1 VDEHLMLEV
10 IAKEA
15 WRWGSAQIVVM
26 LIGCVAAACALFLS
40 SRANQKG
47 ANWLAR
53 IGLTAPFL
61 ALAMTMLG
69 LAEMHQQVLELEGFL
84 PSTSPPVPLDQ
95 KIYARMR
102 LVSEAPVVLGQ
113 LAALMLPVVT
123 WVWIRV
129 NRPGFEHRRLRML
142 AVAAAGVLS
151 IALWAASRWANEY
164 IFRHASECGGSCRT
178 YGFPAVDLLFESL
191 EQLRALIVLAGVSLG
206 VAAVGFAVVQARRG
220 LRLRKPEWM
229 ALLGLLGV
237 AAMAKLWTADERS
250 DTRAYIRWEGNRH
263 AGFGRDPDLMV
274 GPTLEHCKYDWTGSD
289 LVLIGANPEYDD
301 VESWVRGIE
310 RCDGPDGNIAI
321 LADPTVEITRIAV
334 VLQTFKAK
342 HWRRVGVA
350 SLRPELESRA
360 TTGEFI
366 RHRSCVVE
374 LELSVSGV
382 PLTRFSTWAELAAAA
397 DAAEGTLVI
406 NPAL

>member
-1 VDEHLMLEV
+1 
-10 IAKEA
+10 
-15 WRWGSAQIVVM
+15 
-26 LIGCVAAACALFLS
+26 
-40 SRANQKG
+40 
-47 ANWLAR
+47 
-53 IGLTAPFL
+53 
-61 ALAMTMLG
+61 
-69 LAEMHQQVLELEGFL
+69 
-84 PSTSPPVPLDQ
+84 
-95 KIYARMR
+95 
-102 LVSEAPVVLGQ
+102 
-113 LAALMLPVVT
+113 VVT

-129 NRPGFEHRRLRML
+129 NRPGPEHRRLWML
-142 AVAAAGVLS
+142 AVAAAGVIT
-151 IALWAASRWANEY
+151 IALWAASRWAHEY
-164 IFRHASECGGSCRT
+164 MFTHTSDCGRDCGT
-178 YGFPAVDLLFESL
+178 LGYPGIDLWFESL
-191 EQLRALIVLAGVSLG
+191 EQLRILVVLAGVTLG
-206 VAAVGFAVVQARRG
+206 LAAVGFVVLQARRG
-220 LRLRKPEWM
+220 LRLRKPEWA

-289 LVLIGANPEYDD
+289 LVIIGANPEYDD
-301 VESWVRGIE
+301 VESRVRGIE
-310 RCDGPDGNIAI
+310 RCEGPDGNIAI
-321 LADPTVEITRIAV
+321 LADPTVAITRVAV
-334 VLQTFKAK
+334 VLQAFKAK
-342 HWRRVGVA
+342 HWRRIGVA
-350 SLRPELESRA
+350 SLRSELDSRA